1 MAYRWRESSTTT
13 EQTACILIVDDDDSQ
28 RLLTHYALERW
39 GYTAQEAESGHV
51 ALTHLRTSPPD
62 LILLDGRMPE
72 MDGFETCR
80 KIREV
85 AEWDPIPILMMTSLS
100 GPEQELKAMEA
111 GAQDFLEK
119 SLNPLDNV
127 ALRARV
133 ANLVRIKALYDG
145 LAQRNTELQ
154 TVLGKYESMAAA
166 LAERASLAA
175 LDADISQVLTHEA
188 SLPEILQRCAQA
200 IIRHLDVGL
209 AAVWLLD
216 RAGQVLELTAHA
228 GLETGLS
235 QFHSRVPVGE
245 SPIGLIAHTRQ
256 LYLSNTMQE
265 DGIFAGQEW
274 CDRKD
279 LGAFVGYPLII
290 DQQLLGVMA
299 MIAGQ
304 PISAVLV
311 DAFAATADAVAL
323 GIERKQV
330 ATSVQQSEEYFR
342 ALTENASDIITILDS
357 DGSLRYTSVAVER
370 ILGYTPDSILGKSL
384 FGLVHPDDQSYLVD
398 EFSRTTQ
405 NPGRSLPLEFRCERF
420 DGSWCVLEGTGK
432 SLIDTPAVAGVVIN
446 LRDITERKQVEE
458 ALEQQ
463 REWLEVTLSSI
474 GDAVIATDTAGKIL
488 FLNPVAA
495 KLTGWAAED
504 AWGRDIEQVFQVC
517 DAQTHHTIASP
528 IWHALN
534 GVIGL
539 PERTLLKTGDGRV
552 VPVDESCAPI
562 RNTTGQLQGAVL
574 VFRDVT
580 ERQQA
585 AEALRLSQERY
596 RDLVESAQGL
606 ICTHTLEGILLSVN
620 HAGAQAFGY
629 RPEEM
634 IGRSLSAFLQPT
646 AQAQFPAYLQQIRQ
660 EPTVRGL
667 LHGRVKSGQECVLAF
682 HNSRRAEPG
691 QEPYVLG
698 HALDVTER
706 VKVEEQLRES
716 EARKGAILEAALD
729 CIITIDHTGTI
740 LEFNPAAEQTFGYTR
755 TEALGR
761 SVASLIIPAALQEAH
776 STGLAHYLA
785 TGEGRVLGKRIE
797 ITARHANG
805 TEFPVELAVT
815 PVQVGEY
822 PIFTAY
828 LRDITERK
836 QAEEALRES
845 IDIGFKIQQTLLLGQ
860 PPQGLPQVQLAAST
874 TPSQRI
880 DGDFYDFFK
889 HGEQSLDIVV
899 GDVMGKGV
907 PAALLGAATKSHL
920 MRAMSELLCVPPHT
934 IPTPQQILSAVHA
947 DMIRQLIELESFIT
961 LCYVRFDLEQQEVGL
976 VDCGHTRTIHF
987 EAEAGHCQFLAGD
1000 NLPLGCLEEEV
1011 YKEVVFPF
1019 AIGDVF
1025 VLYSDG
1031 LTEARGPTGDFFGE
1045 ERLSAVVEAHG
1056 HLPPEELIEQIH
1068 HAVSAFSAADTFSDD
1083 LTCVVVKI
1091 LRPEDGLS
1099 MRRITTEIPSTL
1111 SQLAQ
1116 ARLFVRE
1123 FCRALP
1129 VPGMDAEDRSQFELA
1144 VTEAASNIM
1153 QHAYRGQSD
1162 KTISLEAEASAEQIR
1177 IRLSHWG
1184 EAFDPISVSPPR
1196 FDEDAEGGWGVF
1208 IIENCVDKVT
1218 YTSDED
1224 GKHSVCLCKDRRLA
1238 NV

>member
-1 MAYRWRESSTTT
+1 MV
-13 EQTACILIVDDDDSQ
+13 VDDDESQ
-28 RLLTHYALERW
+28 RLLTRYALERR
-39 GYTAQEAESGHV
+39 GHRVQDTASGEA
-51 ALTHLRTSPPD
+51 ALGLLKTNPPD
-62 LILLDGRMPE
+62 LILLDARMPG

-80 KIREV
+80 QIRTT
-85 AEWDPIPILMMTSLS
+85 AAWDPIPILMMTALS
-100 GPEQELKAMEA
+100 GPDQELRALEA
-111 GAQDFLEK
+111 GAQDFLAR
-119 SLNPLDNV
+119 SLNPLDDV
-127 ALRARV
+127 ALHARV
-133 ANLVRIKALYDG
+133 ANLVRIKNLYDD
-145 LAQRNTELQ
+145 LAQRNAELEA
-154 TVLGKYESMAAA
+154 TLHKHAGMAVA
-166 LAERASLAA
+166 LAERAGLAA
-175 LDADISQVLTHEA
+175 LDADISQALTQDA
-188 SLPEILQRCAQA
+188 PLPDILQRCVQA
-200 IIRHLDVGL
+200 IVRHLDVGL

-216 RAGQVLELTAHA
+216 RPGKVLELCANA
-228 GLETGLS
+228 GLQTCLNRS
-235 QFHSRVPVGE
+235 QSRVPVGE
-245 SPIGLIAHTRQ
+245 PPIGLIAQTCQ
-256 LYLSNTMQE
+256 LYLSNAMQ
-265 DGIFAGQEW
+265 DDVAFAGQEW
-274 CDRKD
+274 KAGERKD
-279 LGAFVGYPLII
+279 LVAFVGYPLII
-290 DQQLLGVMA
+290 DQQLLGVVA

-304 PISAVLV
+304 PLSAVLV

-323 GIERKQV
+323 GIERKQAAV
-330 ATSVQQSEEYFR
+330 SLQQSEEYFR
-342 ALTENASDIITILDS
+342 ALTENASDTITILDP
-357 DGSLRYTSVAVER
+357 DGSVRYASVAVER
-370 ILGYTPDSILGKSL
+370 ILGYSPDSLLGKSL
-384 FGLVHPDDQSYLVD
+384 FGFVHPDDQSYLIE
-398 EFSRTTQ
+398 EFSRTIH
-405 NPGRSLPLEFRCERF
+405 NPGHSLPLEFRCERS

-446 LRDITERKQVEE
+446 LRDITARKQVEE

-474 GDAVIATDTAGKIL
+474 GDAVIATDTAGTIL

-495 KLTGWAAED
+495 ELTGWAAED
-504 AWGRDIEQVFQVC
+504 AWGRDIEQVFQIC
-517 DAQTHHTIASP
+517 DAQTRQTIASP
-528 IWHALN
+528 IRRTLREN

-539 PERTLLKTGDGRV
+539 PEQTLLKTRDGRA
-552 VPVDESCAPI
+552 VPVDDSCAPI
-562 RNTTGQLQGAVL
+562 RNTEGQIQGAVL

-580 ERQQA
+580 ERQHA

-620 HAGAQAFGY
+620 QAGARAFGY

-634 IGRSLSAFLQPT
+634 IGRSLSAFLQPS
-646 AQAQFPAYLQQIRQ
+646 AQAQFPAYLQQICQ

-667 LHGRVKSGQECVLAF
+667 LHGRIKSGQECVLAF

-729 CIITIDHTGTI
+729 CIITIDHTGAI

-776 STGLAHYLA
+776 TTGPAHYLA
-785 TGEGRVLGKRIE
+785 TGEARVLGKRIE
-797 ITARHANG
+797 ITACHANG

-860 PPQGLPQVQLAAST
+860 PPQNLSQVQLAAFT

-889 HGEQSLDIVV
+889 HGEHSLDIVV

-920 MRAMSELLCVPPHT
+920 MRAMSELQCVPPHAM
-934 IPTPQQILSAVHA
+934 PAPQQILSAVHA

-961 LCYVRFDLEQQEVGL
+961 LCYVRFDLEQQEVRL

-987 EAEAGHCQFLAGD
+987 EAGTGRCQLLTGN

-1011 YKEVVFPF
+1011 YEEAVFPF
-1019 AIGDVF
+1019 AMGDVF

-1045 ERLSAVVEAHG
+1045 ENLTAVVEAHG
-1056 HLPPEELIEQIH
+1056 HLAPQELIEQIH
-1068 HAVSAFSAADTFSDD
+1068 HAVRSFSAADTFSDD

-1091 LRPEDGLS
+1091 LRPEDGFL
-1099 MRRITTEIPSTL
+1099 MRRMTTEIPSTL
-1111 SQLAQ
+1111 SQLVQ

-1129 VPGMDAEDRSQFELA
+1129 APGINAEDRSQFELA

-1153 QHAYRGQSD
+1153 RHAYGGHSD
-1162 KTISLEAEASAEQIR
+1162 KTICLEAEASAEHMR

-1184 EAFDPISVSPPR
+1184 EAFDPASVCPPR
-1196 FDEDAEGGWGVF
+1196 FDEEAEGGWGVF
-1208 IIENCVDKVT
+1208 IIENCVDQVT

-1224 GKHSVCLCKDRRLA
+1224 GKHSVCLCKDRRA
-1238 NV
+1238 ADV